1 MPCRDHWFRQEAV
14 TCSAEAGHWRII
26 AAVLGRRVAGG
37 GVSWV
42 MEGLLWVAV
51 VVALSA
57 DLFLVE
63 LCVNRV
69 RLIELPVRKAKA

>member
-1 MPCRDHWFRQEAV
+1 MLSGSRPLEDNC
-14 TCSAEAGHWRII
+14 CC
-26 AAVLGRRVAGG
+26 LGEKGGGG